1 MTRYVTW
8 SLHNKG
14 RSALRHFL
22 GSVPNSEQVAAS
34 NLVTI
39 GLEGS
44 PLPNASNSFKQD
56 HKVRPE
62 NKATSASQESS
73 QTTHV
78 KLVNL
83 LESTLWNRKL
93 APTLEDIVNALV
105 AQIFEGIRDHCVA
118 SAEMKFNCFFLMPMV
133 DKFPAVLRED
143 LEAAFREDRDV
154 FNVAQVR
161 EALEQQRAKL
171 AQELKQVEKL
181 HEKFITIHHQLSS
194 TVPRTQPETSEGLHV
209 LSS

>member
-1 MTRYVTW
+1 VCKIEFPHQKALIADT
-8 SLHNKG
+8 KAFDQG

-22 GSVPNSEQVAAS
+22 GSVATTTDQSPTS
-34 NLVTI
+34 NVTNI

-44 PLPNASNSFKQD
+44 PPLNLNSSYKQD
-56 HKVRPE
+56 HKGRPE
-62 NKATSASQESS
+62 NKMTSPNHESS

-118 SAEMKFNCFFLMPMV
+118 SAEMKVSYVSHWQFYSHYNY
-133 DKFPAVLRED
+133 
-143 LEAAFREDRDV
+143 
-154 FNVAQVR
+154 
-161 EALEQQRAKL
+161 
-171 AQELKQVEKL
+171 
-181 HEKFITIHHQLSS
+181 
-194 TVPRTQPETSEGLHV
+194 
-209 LSS
+209 